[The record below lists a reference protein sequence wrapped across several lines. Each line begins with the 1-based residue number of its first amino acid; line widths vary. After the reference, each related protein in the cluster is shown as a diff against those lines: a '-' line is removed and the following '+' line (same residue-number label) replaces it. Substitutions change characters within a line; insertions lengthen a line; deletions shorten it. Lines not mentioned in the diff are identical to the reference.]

1 MCVCVCVCV
10 CECVGGAYAEWQGP
24 ACAGPLMRGWVF
36 CGVCACVCACVCVA
50 VQVGKA
56 NLFVNS
62 ELPQRFP
69 DQFAPLR
76 LFGFDPA
83 RRPAL

>member
-1 MCVCVCVCV
+1 VPCVVS
-10 CECVGGAYAEWQGP
+10 GDSLFLFDPLGTSLATAGP
-24 ACAGPLMRGWVF
+24 ALSEARP
-36 CGVCACVCACVCVA
+36 
-50 VQVGKA
+50 VGKA

-69 DQFAPLR
+69 DQFAPLL

-83 RRPAL
+83 RRHTPVPSPGQRFGLCV